1 MFQNR
6 RFNTISSITK
16 KLGAI
21 RINRKEDPLDY
32 SIWSILEQ
40 KACAKPH
47 KTVESLKRALIKAWD
62 EIPVETLAKTVDNFP
77 KRLKACVEAE
87 GGHFE

>member
-1 MFQNR
+1 MLAEEYPDF
-6 RFNTISSITK
+6 ITRDEWPPTFPD
-16 KLGAI
+16 L
-21 RINRKEDPLDY
+21 NPLDY

-47 KTVESLKRALIKAWD
+47 KTVESLKRALTKVWD
-62 EIPVETLAKTVDNFP
+62 EITVETLAKIVDNFP

>member
-6 RFNTISSITK
+6 ISRDAWPPNSPD
-16 KLGAI
+16 L
-21 RINRKEDPLDY
+21 NPLDY

-40 KACAKPH
+40 KACAKPD

-87 GGHFE
+87 GDHFE